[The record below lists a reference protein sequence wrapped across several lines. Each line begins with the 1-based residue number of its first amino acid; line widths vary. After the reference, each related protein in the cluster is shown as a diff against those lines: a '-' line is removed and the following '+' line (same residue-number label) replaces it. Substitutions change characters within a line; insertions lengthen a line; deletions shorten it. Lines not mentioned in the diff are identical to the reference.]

1 MKKFLSL
8 IVATALSFSLVA
20 CGSSAKSET
29 TYSTEATNNDNQAS
43 DDTQTEASNDELAK
57 IKEKG
62 EIVMATSPDYPPY
75 EFKIIENGKEKIVGF
90 DIAIAEEI
98 AKDMGVELRISEMD
112 FNGLLP
118 ALNAGKA
125 DIVMAGMTPDEERS
139 KAVNFSEIYYLAE
152 QGIMVSTENKDTLNT
167 LESFAGK
174 KIGVQKGSVQE
185 KIAMEQMPDSKI
197 ISLVK
202 LPNII
207 LELKSGNIDAAI
219 VELPV
224 ANGYVKQYPELAISD
239 AKVKDETGG
248 SAIAIKKGNDA
259 LTEQINSTI
268 KRLQE
273 EGTIDKYVLE
283 ANEIVDGL
291 VE

>member
-8 IVATALSFSLVA
+8 IVAAALSFSLAA
-20 CGSSAKSET
+20 CGNAGSGASS
-29 TYSTEATNNDNQAS
+29 STEATNSESQAS
-43 DDTQTEASNDELAK
+43 EDEQADDSLAK
-57 IKEKG
+57 IQEKG
-62 EIVMATSPDYPPY
+62 ELVMATSPDYPPY
-75 EFKIIENGKEKIVGF
+75 EFKIIEDGKEKIVGF

-98 AKDMGVELRISEMD
+98 AKDMGVKLRISEMD

-118 ALNAGKA
+118 ALNANKA

-152 QGIMVSTENKDTLNT
+152 QGIMVSAENKDSLNT

-185 KIAMEQMPDSKI
+185 KIAMEQIPDAKI
-197 ISLVK
+197 VSLVK

-239 AKVKDETGG
+239 ATVKDETGG

-273 EGTIDKYVLE
+273 EGSIDKFVVE
-283 ANEIVDGL
+283 ANELVDGL
-291 VE
+291 TE

>member
-8 IVATALSFSLVA
+8 IVAAALSFSLAA
-20 CGSSAKSET
+20 CGNAGSDASS
-29 TYSTEATNNDNQAS
+29 STEATNSESQAS
-43 DDTQTEASNDELAK
+43 EGTQAEGDDSLAK
-57 IKEKG
+57 IQEKG
-62 EIVMATSPDYPPY
+62 ELVMATSPDYPPY
-75 EFKIIENGKEKIVGF
+75 EFKIIEDGKEKIVGF

-98 AKDMGVELRISEMD
+98 AKDMGVKLRISEMD

-118 ALNAGKA
+118 ALNANKA

-152 QGIMVSTENKDTLNT
+152 QGIMVSAENKDSLNT

-185 KIAMEQMPDSKI
+185 KIAMEQMPDAKI
-197 ISLVK
+197 VSLVK

-273 EGTIDKYVLE
+273 EGSIDKFVVE
-283 ANEIVDGL
+283 ANELVDGL
-291 VE
+291 TE

>member
-8 IVATALSFSLVA
+8 IVAAALSFSLAA
-20 CGSSAKSET
+20 CGNAGSDASSF
-29 TYSTEATNNDNQAS
+29 TEATNSESQAS
-43 DDTQTEASNDELAK
+43 EGTQAEDDDSLAK
-57 IKEKG
+57 IQEKG
-62 EIVMATSPDYPPY
+62 ELVMATSPDYPPY
-75 EFKIIENGKEKIVGF
+75 EFKIIEDGKEKIVGF

-98 AKDMGVELRISEMD
+98 AKDMGVKLRISEMD

-118 ALNAGKA
+118 ALNADKA

-152 QGIMVSTENKDTLNT
+152 QGIMISAENKDSLNT

-185 KIAMEQMPDSKI
+185 KIAMEQIPDAKI
-197 ISLVK
+197 VSLVK

-224 ANGYVKQYPELAISD
+224 ANGYVKQYPELALSD
-239 AKVKDETGG
+239 ATVKDETGG

-273 EGTIDKYVLE
+273 EGSIDKFVVE
-283 ANEIVDGL
+283 ANELVDGL
-291 VE
+291 TE

>member
-8 IVATALSFSLVA
+8 IVAAALSFSLAA
-20 CGSSAKSET
+20 CGNAGSDASS
-29 TYSTEATNNDNQAS
+29 STEATNSESQAS
-43 DDTQTEASNDELAK
+43 EGTQAEGDDSLAK
-57 IKEKG
+57 IQEKG
-62 EIVMATSPDYPPY
+62 ELVMATSPDYPPY
-75 EFKIIENGKEKIVGF
+75 EFKIIEDGKEKIVGF

-98 AKDMGVELRISEMD
+98 AKDMGVKLRISEMD

-118 ALNAGKA
+118 ALNANKA

-152 QGIMVSTENKDTLNT
+152 QGIMVSAENKDSLNT

-185 KIAMEQMPDSKI
+185 KIAMEQMQDAKI
-197 ISLVK
+197 VSLVK

-273 EGTIDKYVLE
+273 EGSIDKFVVE
-283 ANEIVDGL
+283 ANELVDGL
-291 VE
+291 TE

>member
-29 TYSTEATNNDNQAS
+29 TSSTEATNNDNQAS
-43 DDTQTEASNDELAK
+43 DDTKTEASNDELAK

-98 AKDMGVELRISEMD
+98 AKDIGVELRISEID

-197 ISLVK
+197 VSLVK

-224 ANGYVKQYPELAISD
+224 ANGYVKQYPDLAISD